1 MKTTIILLLLPA
13 LLFAQE
19 FTFELETSSIPVEME
34 EWMPYCPWAGGES
47 ESVPEFCDINA
58 DGDLDFFLGNFWGWI
73 SYIENLGTYYNP
85 DYSFQ
90 TWRFA
95 EIDLSGNTFAGRT
108 SPKFCDI
115 DGDGDSDL
123 FSGDFRGLIHFWE
136 NVGTPELPEFNLITD
151 TLAGIDADG
160 YSKLDFI
167 DIDLE
172 GDFDIILGDY
182 FGEVWL
188 YTNSGSP
195 SLYNF
200 STPPA
205 WVQNIDVGNNAF
217 PKLIDIDADNDYDL
231 FIGERYGKIW
241 YYRNDGDSVNYDFT
255 FVTDNFYSIDVGNYS
270 SPEFADIDGD
280 GDFDLF
286 VGKENNSEE
295 PLGDVYYYENIGTAQ
310 NADFILRAKNYLM
323 VDIGGFSPRPQI
335 ADIDNDG
342 AKDLITGI
350 SNHLDLFSNNGDS
363 AEPSFLFV
371 TEEFQNIQVNGI
383 TPFFVDIDADDDLD
397 LFAGQSV
404 IPGPPSLALYLN
416 EGTVSHPNLQLYN
429 SQFLTNPDFFVGIV
443 PVLVDI
449 DADNDFDLFI
459 TDDYGHFFYY
469 QNEGSVQWPN
479 FQWQSS
485 QWQGLQFDGT
495 RPFYFSDMDED
506 NDLDLFVASSDW
518 TNISFYRNVGNPQS
532 PNMQFEIEELF
543 PDLFIVGA
551 FPYLA
556 DIDDDQDYDL
566 FSGAGNGGLLF
577 FRNTTGDTA
586 AVQPRLSL
594 DPLHGIHFTLGP
606 NPANPITWISYNLPY
621 PQKAEIAVYNL
632 LGQKVT
638 TLVSGLQMPGQKTLI
653 WDAANYSSG
662 QYFIR
667 METDLG
673 ITSDRVTVVK

>member
-1 MKTTIILLLLPA
+1 MKTTLLLLLLPT

-34 EWMPYCPWAGGES
+34 EWMPYEPFAGGLS
-47 ESVPEFCDINA
+47 ESHPKYFDIDSDQDYDLFIGQYWGYVDYFENTGTMNSPILTLVSFSWESISCFPNNSRSNPDFFDLDNDGDSDILIGA
-58 DGDLDFFLGNFWGWI
+58 GYVRYYRNEGTSSIPSYSGFQDTLFDVSGNWVFGTHVALLDIDSDNDGDLICGEYQGHLQLYRNIGTVDSFSFYLEDDFWLNVNVG
-73 SYIENLGTYYNP
+73 S
-85 DYSFQ
+85 
-90 TWRFA
+90 
-95 EIDLSGNTFAGRT
+95 SGSADPT
-108 SPKFCDI
+108 FCDI
-115 DGDGDSDL
+115 DS
-123 FSGDFRGLIHFWE
+123 
-136 NVGTPELPEFNLITD
+136 
-151 TLAGIDADG
+151 
-160 YSKLDFI
+160 
-167 DIDLE
+167 
-172 GDFDIILGDY
+172 
-182 FGEVWL
+182 
-188 YTNSGSP
+188 
-195 SLYNF
+195 
-200 STPPA
+200 
-205 WVQNIDVGNNAF
+205 
-217 PKLIDIDADNDYDL
+217 DNDYDL

-255 FVTDNFYSIDVGNYS
+255 YVTDNFYDIDVGNYS

-280 GDFDLF
+280 GDYDLF

-632 LGQKVT
+632 LGQKV
-638 TLVSGLQMPGQKTLI
+638 
-653 WDAANYSSG
+653 
-662 QYFIR
+662 
-667 METDLG
+667 
-673 ITSDRVTVVK
+673 